1 MVQPYNVRN
10 PWDGVESGYRLGN
23 AMRMD
28 IADQKAGA
36 ALAGGDYQSG
46 ANALL
51 SSGNIA
57 DGLRVQDYS
66 ARQQAA
72 RTQAQ
77 DARKKELLDFT
88 TEAASRLAEIHRTG
102 KDPNKTLAAFDTYFA
117 PRFRQ
122 MGESEDDLAEIRN
135 GLASDADTTLMALGA
150 GAAKAAGY
158 DVRNAGDEVLVFDKG
173 TGKLVSRYRGAQTVN
188 VPEGGA
194 LYDIPGT
201 GSVEPTTSPSGAVV
215 PGNINLN
222 DRPTVKN
229 ADGTISTVRSM
240 SIGTDQGEVL
250 IPTVSD
256 DGRIMS
262 EPEAIDQ
269 YRRTGRHLGIFRTP
283 QEATA
288 YAERLHND
296 QARQYGGGGAPD
308 TPQAASP
315 EGVRTIVNDL
325 VSRGA
330 RITSAKRTPEENARV
345 GGAKNSYHLSGHA
358 YDIVPP
364 PGMSM
369 GELEQQLRATGVRF
383 AELINEGDHIHIAW
397 GRGDQRKPAEPYQV
411 ASTGDTPPPPSGSPR
426 LIVSRPKREPARVRP
441 ATAEEKAAYGIAAD
455 VPAQIKPDGSIDVV
469 SGLGSSS
476 DRKAET
482 DLRKEFNT
490 RPEVKEFRDV
500 STAYNTIRDL
510 FSKPPSAAGDLA
522 GIFSFMKMLDPGSVV
537 REGEF
542 ANAQNAAGVPDQIR
556 NLYNRALSGQ
566 RLNPNQRADF
576 IAQAQGIYTTRS
588 RRYSELVQEYRGY
601 AAGYGVN
608 PDRIATVPAAPAPAK
623 QTAAPKV
630 GEVRKG
636 YRYKGGDPSKP
647 ASWERV
653 K

>member
-10 PWDGVESGYRLGN
+10 PWDGVQSGYRLGN

-36 ALAGGDYQSG
+36 ALAGGDYQGG

-77 DARKKELLDFT
+77 DARKKELLNFT

-135 GLASDADTTLMALGA
+135 GIASDADTTLMALGA

-201 GSVEPTTSPSGAVV
+201 GGAQPNAAAPS
-215 PGNINLN
+215 
-222 DRPTVKN
+222 PTVQPSS
-229 ADGTISTVRSM
+229 A
-240 SIGTDQGEVL
+240 
-250 IPTVSD
+250 P
-256 DGRIMS
+256 
-262 EPEAIDQ
+262 
-269 YRRTGRHLGIFRTP
+269 
-283 QEATA
+283 
-288 YAERLHND
+288 
-296 QARQYGGGGAPD
+296 APD
-308 TPQAASP
+308 VAAVW
-315 EGVRTIVNDL
+315 E
-325 VSRGA
+325 A
-330 RITSAKRTPEENARV
+330 AKQQE
-345 GGAKNSYHLSGHA
+345 SG
-358 YDIVPP
+358 
-364 PGMSM
+364 
-369 GELEQQLRATGVRF
+369 
-383 AELINEGDHIHIAW
+383 
-397 GRGDQRKPAEPYQV
+397 GRGDAVSSAGALGSTQMLPATAEAMARKLGIPWNPALMRETSPRALAYQDRLGRAYFEEGLQKYGNVEDALRYYHGGPNEAQWGPKTEAHVRAVMSRVTPYEV
-411 ASTGDTPPPPSGSPR
+411 ASTGDTPPPPSGNPR

-608 PDRIATVPAAPAPAK
+608 PDRIATAPAAPAPAK

>member
-10 PWDGVESGYRLGN
+10 PWDGVQSGYRLGN

-36 ALAGGDYQSG
+36 ALAGGDYQGG

-201 GSVEPTTSPSGAVV
+201 GGAQPDAAASSPTAQPS
-215 PGNINLN
+215 
-222 DRPTVKN
+222 
-229 ADGTISTVRSM
+229 S
-240 SIGTDQGEVL
+240 
-250 IPTVSD
+250 
-256 DGRIMS
+256 
-262 EPEAIDQ
+262 
-269 YRRTGRHLGIFRTP
+269 
-283 QEATA
+283 
-288 YAERLHND
+288 
-296 QARQYGGGGAPD
+296 APLPD
-308 TPQAASP
+308 APQAASP

-364 PGMSM
+364 AGMSM

-397 GRGDQRKPAEPYQV
+397 GRGEQRQPAEPYQV
-411 ASTGDTPPPPSGSPR
+411 ASAGDTPPPPGGGPR
-426 LIVSRPKREPARVRP
+426 LIVSRPKREAPRVRP

-455 VPAQIKPDGSIDVV
+455 VPAQMKPDGSIDVV

-510 FSKPPSAAGDLA
+510 FSKPPSAAGDIA

-542 ANAQNAAGVPDQIR
+542 ANAQNAAGVPDQVR

-566 RLNPNQRADF
+566 RLNPKQRADF
-576 IAQAQGIYTTRS
+576 VAQAGSVHATRS
-588 RRYSELVQEYRGY
+588 RRYGELVQEYRGY

-608 PDRIATVPAAPAPAK
+608 PDRIATVPAAPPAPK